1 MYTHQKRSGLYAAI
15 IAITTTNPSS
25 ALDLEELII
34 TARHDARTIEVTEAI
49 SISPDAA
56 ELLRDAPGANI
67 ATNGPITGIP
77 QYRGLFGPRISVSLD
92 GSLLAP
98 AGPNWMDPPLSYAVT
113 AQLEA
118 LEVYRGIAPVSVA
131 QESVGGAIDART
143 RRMEFTD
150 SDQIITEGR
159 LVGSAQS
166 ANAGYQVD
174 ADLQAANDRHR
185 VKIAAMMQQGDDA
198 EFAGGTILPSSYERE
213 RYDLGYG
220 FRWGDHSIQVDYGYN
235 DTGSSGTP
243 ALPMDI
249 GYFEGDLYKLAY
261 RFEPTEGLQ
270 LSASIYASELDH
282 GMSNYALRP
291 APASPGSW
299 RRNIADTSNQGFK
312 LEASLADD
320 TGLWRA
326 GIDGFDESHNS
337 NIDNPNNSM
346 FFVVN
351 FNDAERSVLGS
362 YLERDQNIGEN
373 VQMELGVRVNHIR
386 TDAGEVNG
394 TPAMMMPP
402 AQALRDAFNNA
413 DREQTDNNF
422 DLVAKV
428 NYVAS
433 DQLSLYAGLAQK
445 QRAPSY
451 QERYLWLPL
460 EATGGLADG
469 QLYIGDINLDSE
481 QAHNLEFGL
490 DFTGDRLQMHPR
502 VFYYRIDDYIQGT
515 PLGSTHPATMMV
527 RMMNNMNGT
536 NRADP
541 LQFSNVDA
549 QLFGFDMDWAWR
561 VSQRIELSGLVNY
574 VRGERRDINDNLYRI
589 APPNASLRL
598 SYAADNWSAMVET
611 VGYTAQNDV
620 SGTNKELESSGYA
633 TVNLRGTWQL
643 SPALQLAIGVDN
655 LFDREYAPHLS
666 GYNRVRNP
674 DIATGERLPAM
685 GTNLFGRML
694 YTF

>member
-1 MYTHQKRSGLYAAI
+1 MYIHHGRSSLCAAL
-15 IAITTTNPSS
+15 IAVAATNTAS

-34 TARHDARTIEVTEAI
+34 TARHDTRTIDVSEAL

-56 ELLRDAPGANI
+56 ELLRDAPGANV

-143 RRMEFTD
+143 RRMAFSAD
-150 SDQIITEGR
+150 DQIRTEGR

-166 ANAGYQVD
+166 VNTGYQID
-174 ADLQAANDRHR
+174 ADLQAANDQHR
-185 VKIAAMMQQGDDA
+185 VKVAAMLQDGDDA
-198 EFAGGTILPSSYERE
+198 EFPGGTILPSRYERQ

-220 FRWGDHSIQVDYGYN
+220 FRWGDHNIQLDYGYN

-249 GYFEGDLYKLAY
+249 DYFEGDLYKLAY
-261 RFEPTEGLQ
+261 RFEPKQGAQ

-291 APASPGSW
+291 SPVSPESW
-299 RRNIADTSNQGFK
+299 RRNIADTRNSGFK

-320 TGLWRA
+320 TGGWRA
-326 GIDGFDESHNS
+326 GIDGFDENHNS
-337 NIDNPNNSM
+337 NIDNPNNPM

-351 FNDAERSVLGS
+351 FNGAERSLVGG
-362 YLERDQNIGEN
+362 YLEREQNISEHIR
-373 VQMELGVRVNHIR
+373 VELGVRANRVRSN
-386 TDAGEVNG
+386 AGEVNG

-402 AQALRDAFNNA
+402 AQALRDAFNAA
-413 DREQTDNNF
+413 DRDQTDNNV
-422 DLVAKV
+422 DLVAKLNYAV
-428 NYVAS
+428 NDA
-433 DQLSLYAGLAQK
+433 LSLYMGLAQK

-481 QAHNLEFGL
+481 EAHNLEFGL
-490 DFTGDRLQMHPR
+490 DFAGDRITMHPR
-502 VFYYRIDDYIQGT
+502 VFYYRINDYIQGT
-515 PLGSTHPATMMV
+515 ALEGTHPATMMV

-549 QLFGFDMDWAWR
+549 ALYGFDMDWAWR
-561 VSQRIELSGLVNY
+561 LSERMELSGLVNY
-574 VRGERRDINDNLYRI
+574 VRGERKDIDDNLYRI

-598 SYAADNWSAMVET
+598 SYAGDNWSTMLET
-611 VGYTAQNDV
+611 VGYSAQNNV
-620 SGTNKELESSGYA
+620 SATNRELESSGYA
-633 TVNLRGTWQL
+633 IVNLRGTWQV
-643 SPALQLAIGVDN
+643 SPSLQLAIGIDN
-655 LFDREYAPHLS
+655 VFDREYAPHLS

-685 GTNLFGRML
+685 GTNLFGRMV